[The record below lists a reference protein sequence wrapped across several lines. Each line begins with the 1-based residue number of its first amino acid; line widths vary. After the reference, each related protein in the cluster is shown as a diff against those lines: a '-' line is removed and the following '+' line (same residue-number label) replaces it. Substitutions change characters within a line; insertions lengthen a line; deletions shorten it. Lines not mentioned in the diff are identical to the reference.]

1 MNLYKALNDD
11 YREFKLH
18 ESMTKSSR
26 KLKPRSNNRT
36 KLHESTE
43 VNVSNEGNSTD
54 VNIVIDNNKVEET
67 PIVPEVTAP
76 VAEEV
81 TSEVEEPVA
90 EDTPL
95 EEESDKADCEGKD
108 CEECDSK
115 DSVQESAE
123 DGNKFW
129 SADFKVGDSLES
141 DGAGSVEILDLD
153 KGSDYILVK
162 RSAGYQPFVA
172 AWAPGLTEDGKLYWG
187 QGHYFSTE
195 DEAKSYLEDKKLSE
209 AEKGKKVPIHN
220 EISVEEAVEVF
231 RQMVKDNPN
240 NEKAKEFLRKYDP
253 EFKESDEEVEVEEVD
268 SKESNGPTKAAEK
281 LDEIIKI
288 LDEEGSVDPD
298 IVRYNISV
306 AMEWLEPYIKDSDNE
321 EVTEEEPLE
330 ECEVKSFNILR
341 MSPTGNLYMI
351 EADKVDNSRVFIVGR
366 NFNSETSML
375 DEAEIFEDKDKAT
388 SKFRD
393 ILYTVNNSKK
403 GE

>member
-26 KLKPRSNNRT
+26 KLKPRSNTRT

-67 PIVPEVTAP
+67 PIVPEVTTP

-81 TSEVEEPVA
+81 TSEVEEPVT

-95 EEESDKADCEGKD
+95 EEESDKADCE
-108 CEECDSK
+108 ECDSK
-115 DSVQESAE
+115 DSVKESAE

-153 KGSDYILVK
+153 KGADYVLVK
-162 RSAGYQPFVA
+162 RNAGYQPFVA

-187 QGHYFSTE
+187 QGHYFTTE
-195 DEAKSYLEDKKLSE
+195 DEARSYLEDKKLSE
-209 AEKGKKVPIHN
+209 ADKGKKVPIHN
-220 EISVEEAVEVF
+220 EITTEEAVEYF
-231 RQMVKDNPN
+231 RQIVKDNPN

-253 EFKESDEEVEVEEVD
+253 EFKESDEEVSEEIVESDPTTDAVSKLNEIISILNDEGSIDPDKCKELVQGAIDTLVPPTEEVEEV
-268 SKESNGPTKAAEK
+268 
-281 LDEIIKI
+281 
-288 LDEEGSVDPD
+288 
-298 IVRYNISV
+298 
-306 AMEWLEPYIKDSDNE
+306 
-321 EVTEEEPLE
+321 EVEEEPLE

-341 MSPTGNLYMI
+341 MSPTGSIYMI

-393 ILYTVNNSKK
+393 ILYSVNNSKK

>member
-26 KLKPRSNNRT
+26 KLKPRSNTRT

-67 PIVPEVTAP
+67 PIVPEVTTP

-81 TSEVEEPVA
+81 TSEVEKPVT

-115 DSVQESAE
+115 DSVKESAE
-123 DGNKFW
+123 DGSKFW
-129 SADFKVGDSLES
+129 SANFKVGDSLES

-153 KGSDYILVK
+153 KGADYILVK
-162 RSAGYQPFVA
+162 RNAGYQPFVV

-187 QGHYFSTE
+187 QGHYFTTE
-195 DEAKSYLEDKKLSE
+195 DEARSYLEDKKLSE
-209 AEKGKKVPIHN
+209 GDEGKKVPIHN
-220 EISVEEAVEVF
+220 EITTEEVSDEV
-231 RQMVKDNPN
+231 V
-240 NEKAKEFLRKYDP
+240 
-253 EFKESDEEVEVEEVD
+253 ESDPITDAVSKLNEIISILNDEGSIDPDKCKELVQGAIDTLVPPTEEVEEVEV
-268 SKESNGPTKAAEK
+268 
-281 LDEIIKI
+281 
-288 LDEEGSVDPD
+288 
-298 IVRYNISV
+298 
-306 AMEWLEPYIKDSDNE
+306 
-321 EVTEEEPLE
+321 EEEPLE

-341 MSPTGNLYMI
+341 MSPTGSIYMI

-393 ILYTVNNSKK
+393 ILYSVNNSKK

>member
-90 EDTPL
+90 EETPL

-115 DSVQESAE
+115 DSVKESAE

-141 DGAGSVEILDLD
+141 DGAGTVEILDLD
-153 KGSDYILVK
+153 KGSDYVLVK

-172 AWAPGLTEDGKLYWG
+172 AWAPSLTDDGKLYWG
-187 QGHYFSTE
+187 QGHYFTTE

-240 NEKAKEFLRKYDP
+240 NEKAKEFLRKYDS
-253 EFKESDEEVEVEEVD
+253 EFKESDEEVSEEIVESDPTTDAVSKLNEIISILNDEGSIDPDKCKELVQGAIDTLVPPTEEVEEV
-268 SKESNGPTKAAEK
+268 
-281 LDEIIKI
+281 
-288 LDEEGSVDPD
+288 
-298 IVRYNISV
+298 
-306 AMEWLEPYIKDSDNE
+306 
-321 EVTEEEPLE
+321 EVEEEPLE